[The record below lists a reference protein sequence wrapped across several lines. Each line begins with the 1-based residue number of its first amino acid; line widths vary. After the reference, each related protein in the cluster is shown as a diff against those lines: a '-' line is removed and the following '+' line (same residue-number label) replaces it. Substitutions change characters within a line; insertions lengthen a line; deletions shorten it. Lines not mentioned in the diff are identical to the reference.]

1 MEAWPD
7 CQADAVLHKEAQ
19 VSQHLIRASG
29 DIRLVQYNTPY
40 PPLYEIWVGDQ
51 LIFSSYWESSA
62 NRKYRSLTIGKE

>member
-1 MEAWPD
+1 
-7 CQADAVLHKEAQ
+7 